1 MCVQPCRIRT
11 IHFSL
16 SPIEDA
22 IRLDETSFS
31 CVCEGA
37 PCCATN
43 NKNIA
48 KAVNFCSS
56 TVVQRS
62 DVYPAGQSVR
72 QNIVYFLEHRK
83 KHGSLFHNMYILP
96 DDPSGRV
103 RKNVR
108 SRPAK
113 YI

>member
-1 MCVQPCRIRT
+1 MEKELLPLLGFVGSSFF
-11 IHFSL
+11 HL
-16 SPIEDA
+16 
-22 IRLDETSFS
+22 RLLPY
-31 CVCEGA
+31 CEGR
-37 PCCATN
+37 
-43 NKNIA
+43 
-48 KAVNFCSS
+48 VNFSSLES

-83 KHGSLFHNMYILP
+83 KHGSLFHYMYILP